1 MAAVHKNK
9 TKLDDFKLS
18 DIMAFEALLV
28 GTLALVA
35 SSSGIR
41 RIDRD
46 VTTMWFIGDL
56 HGDDECA
63 KAWLTA
69 TGAITFDES
78 SKITWTGRP
87 DEVIIFMGDY
97 VDKGVRSRQSL
108 ELMRSLTDALPDH
121 VVAVVGNHDLFA
133 LLDASLTPSRTRP
146 MGTVVA
152 EFSYAFAHPQS
163 YLESGWSPKRADDEE
178 LLGALLSALEFVY
191 AHHGEGRV
199 ALRSDAE
206 RPLKMNRFLDIFA
219 SGETAGVGV
228 PPFGDDAELAKRTRE
243 RLATWEREW
252 AAGFLESGLASW
264 LQRRPI
270 VAVVG
275 DAIVAHA
282 GLQMGLLDREVRA
295 LAAERGLSHLDA
307 LHAAT
312 NERFWAWC
320 ARNIANATVPFSV
333 AADFDGL
340 DLVSDAVQH
349 RGYFKS
355 HGGPGCDEVSEVLAF
370 LNANANADA
379 NAKGGEDEKPKKAE
393 TRVLHRI
400 VVGHTPEDDV
410 QILCD
415 GALVAADSALSRP
428 FRANGNYYCAVGEAL
443 SRRIVLSP
451 ELTSQCVSVLSD
463 GPCEGSIA
471 RLSRKSA
478 RDEWPVR
485 AEAITFADLQHE
497 AATAAR
503 SSSSSAA
510 EEAKAEP
517 LAASEAAEEE
527 KEACRA
533 PRSLF
538 ARAALW
544 VRAALR
550 L

>member
-1 MAAVHKNK
+1 
-9 TKLDDFKLS
+9 
-18 DIMAFEALLV
+18 
-28 GTLALVA
+28 
-35 SSSGIR
+35 
-41 RIDRD
+41 
-46 VTTMWFIGDL
+46 MWFVGDL

-69 TGAITFDES
+69 TGTVAFDGS
-78 SKITWTGRP
+78 TPRWTGSE
-87 DEVIIFMGDY
+87 DEAIIFMGDY

-108 ELMRSLTDALPDH
+108 ELMRSLTDALPDQ

-133 LLDASLTPSRTRP
+133 LLDASLTPSSSRP

-163 YLESGWSPKRADDEE
+163 YIESGWSPKRADDEE

-206 RPLKMNRFLDIFA
+206 RPLKMNRFIDIFA
-219 SGETAGVGV
+219 SGETIGMGV
-228 PPFGDDAELAKRTRE
+228 PPFGDDAALAKRTRE

-252 AAGFLESGLASW
+252 AAGFLESGLAAW

-275 DAIVAHA
+275 DAVVAHA
-282 GLQMGLLDREVRA
+282 GLQIGLLDAEVRA

-333 AADFDGL
+333 TADFDDEL
-340 DLVSDAVQH
+340 HLVSDAVQH

-355 HGGPGCDEVSEVLAF
+355 HGGPGCDEVSAVLAF
-370 LNANANADA
+370 LNANASATKKGEEGA
-379 NAKGGEDEKPKKAE
+379 AKQNS
-393 TRVLHRI
+393 TVLRRI

-410 QILCD
+410 QLLCD

-428 FRANGNYYCAVGEAL
+428 FRANGNYYCAVGEGECSFLYRYILRESCSQFDSLPPNIFVDMRRRRSAL
-443 SRRIVLSP
+443 AAHRAQSGAHVAVLQRAGRWPLRRQRRAAVAP
-451 ELTSQCVSVLSD
+451 KR
-463 GPCEGSIA
+463 A
-471 RLSRKSA
+471 RRVAGERGGDRLR
-478 RDEWPVR
+478 RP
-485 AEAITFADLQHE
+485 
-497 AATAAR
+497 AAR
-503 SSSSSAA
+503 GGG
-510 EEAKAEP
+510 
-517 LAASEAAEEE
+517 
-527 KEACRA
+527 
-533 PRSLF
+533 
-538 ARAALW
+538 ARQYE
-544 VRAALR
+544 
-550 L
+550 